1 MNHWMTFKIGDM
13 VEVETR
19 FHGAKLGIIIDKIEV
34 VEGSSWEVLH
44 IQEYWTPTTIALDQD
59 LKLIQAGACK
69 AAAAVVQ

>member
-1 MNHWMTFKIGDM
+1 MTFKIGDM

-19 FHGAKLGIIIDKIEV
+19 FHGAKPGVIIDKIEDMG
-34 VEGSSWEVLH
+34 GSSWEVLH
-44 IQEYWTPTTIALDQD
+44 IQEHWTPTTVALDQD

>member
-1 MNHWMTFKIGDM
+1 MNHWMAFKIGDL

-44 IQEYWTPTTIALDQD
+44 IQEHWTPTTIALDQD
-59 LKLIQAGACK
+59 LKLIQAGTCK
-69 AAAAVVQ
+69 PAAAVV

>member
-44 IQEYWTPTTIALDQD
+44 IQEHWTPTTIALDQD
-59 LKLIQAGACK
+59 LKLIQAGTCNP
-69 AAAAVVQ
+69 AAAVV